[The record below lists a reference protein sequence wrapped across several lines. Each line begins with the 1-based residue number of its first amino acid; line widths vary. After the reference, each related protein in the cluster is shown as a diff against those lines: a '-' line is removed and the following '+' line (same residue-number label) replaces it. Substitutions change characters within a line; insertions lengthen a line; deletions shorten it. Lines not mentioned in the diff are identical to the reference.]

1 METMI
6 QAVINTLEDI
16 EVKATIDNMQ
26 KLLAC
31 HDVLKKVMEGMKKE
45 VNDGSADSE

>member
-1 METMI
+1 MENMI

-16 EVKATIDNMQ
+16 EIKATVDNMQ

-31 HDVLKKVMEGMKKE
+31 HDVLKKVIESMKEGK
-45 VNDGSADSE
+45 DGNADSE